1 MASSTAVTLIF
12 FFFFIFFIS
21 SSTTFAS
28 TTVTGR
34 RFSKIYAFGDSYTD
48 TGNTKSG
55 PDGPAGFNHVSSP
68 PYGMTFFRKPTNR
81 YSDGRLVID
90 FVTEFLSLP
99 YLKPYLNRD
108 KSDTSHGINFA
119 VAGSTATDQSFFV
132 KQNVTF
138 YVPNAS
144 INVQLG
150 WFKIFLES
158 HGCRRQ
164 VINNKMVM
172 SKECTGLMDNALF
185 WVGEIGANDY
195 AYIIG
200 SSVTRETIQT
210 LAISRVTGVLKELL
224 EMGAKNLVVEGLP
237 PTGCLPLALTL
248 APTDDR
254 DDIGCVGSANKQSY
268 NHNTQL
274 QANLQSLKKQY
285 PHSMISYADYF
296 AAHRTVMKNTNKY
309 GFKEAFKCCCGSG
322 AEPYNFDLFVPC
334 GSPSASKACKHPYQR
349 INWDGVHL
357 TEGMYKVVADMFIH
371 GGYMRPSIF

>member
-12 FFFFIFFIS
+12 FFFFFIFFIS
-21 SSTTFAS
+21 STSTFAS
-28 TTVTGR
+28 TTATCR

-55 PDGPAGFNHVSSP
+55 PDGPAGFNHVSI
-68 PYGMTFFRKPTNR
+68 
-81 YSDGRLVID
+81 ID

-99 YLKPYLNRD
+99 YLTPYLNRD
-108 KSDTSHGINFA
+108 KADTSHGINFA

-150 WFKIFLES
+150 WFKMFLES

-164 VINNKMVM
+164 VINNKMTM
-172 SKECTGLMDNALF
+172 SKECTDLMDNALF

-210 LAISRVTGVLKELL
+210 LAVTRVTGFLKELL
-224 EMGAKNLVVEGLP
+224 EMGAKNVVVEGLP

-248 APTDDR
+248 AIIVIIS
-254 DDIGCVGSANKQSY
+254 IGVSMGCGIWLLRWRRKKM
-268 NHNTQL
+268 
-274 QANLQSLKKQY
+274 SL
-285 PHSMISYADYF
+285 
-296 AAHRTVMKNTNKY
+296 
-309 GFKEAFKCCCGSG
+309 E
-322 AEPYNFDLFVPC
+322 
-334 GSPSASKACKHPYQR
+334 
-349 INWDGVHL
+349 
-357 TEGMYKVVADMFIH
+357 
-371 GGYMRPSIF
+371 

>member
-1 MASSTAVTLIF
+1 MAYSTAVTLIF
-12 FFFFIFFIS
+12 FFFFFIFFIS
-21 SSTTFAS
+21 STSTFAS

-34 RFSKIYAFGDSYTD
+34 RFSKIYAFGNSYTD

-55 PDGPAGFNHVSSP
+55 PEGPDGFNHVSSP
-68 PYGMTFFRKPTNR
+68 PYGITFFHKPTNR

-90 FVTEFLSLP
+90 FITEFLSLP
-99 YLKPYLNRD
+99 YLTPYLNRD
-108 KSDTSHGINFA
+108 KADTSHGIKFA

-150 WFKIFLES
+150 WFKMFLES
-158 HGCRRQ
+158 HGCHRP
-164 VINNKMVM
+164 VINNKMAPM
-172 SKECTGLMDNALF
+172 SKECSDIMDNALF

-195 AYIIG
+195 AY
-200 SSVTRETIQT
+200 TCCYRFF
-210 LAISRVTGVLKELL
+210 

-237 PTGCLPLALTL
+237 PTGCLP
-248 APTDDR
+248 
-254 DDIGCVGSANKQSY
+254 DDIGCVGSANKKSF

-274 QANLQSLKKQY
+274 QENLGYLQKQY
-285 PHSMISYADYF
+285 PQSMISYADYF
-296 AAHRTVMKNTNKY
+296 AAYRTVMKNSKKY
-309 GFKEAFKCCCGSG
+309 GFKEPFKSCCGSG
-322 AEPYNFDLFVPC
+322 AEPYNFDLFATC
-334 GSPSASKACKHPYQR
+334 GSPSASKACKHPSQY

-357 TEGMYKVVADMFIH
+357 TEGMYKVEAEMFIH

>member
-90 FVTEFLSLP
+90 FVTEFSFLP
-99 YLKPYLNRD
+99 YLTPYLNRD

-119 VAGSTATDQSFFV
+119 
-132 KQNVTF
+132 QNVTF

-150 WFKIFLES
+150 WFQNILES

-172 SKECTGLMDNALF
+172 SKECT
-185 WVGEIGANDY
+185 EIGANDY

-285 PHSMISYADYF
+285 PQSMISYADYF

-371 GGYMRPSIF
+371 GGYMRPSVF